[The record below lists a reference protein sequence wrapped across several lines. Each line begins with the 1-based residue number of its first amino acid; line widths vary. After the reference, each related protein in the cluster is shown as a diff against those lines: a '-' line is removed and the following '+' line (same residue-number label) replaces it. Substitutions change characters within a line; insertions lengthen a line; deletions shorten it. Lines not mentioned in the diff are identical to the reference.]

1 MSAEVD
7 KWKALWD
14 LFFQGFLV
22 EQKSWQG
29 NSVYSFNVD
38 QWKIV
43 ISRRKAH
50 SSHSH
55 PHNFSLTQRALLQLN
70 KSIIFLLRRK
80 IPFEDNGKVYHIQ
93 SRAFY
98 CFKNVEEYVNACLQ
112 VLLKK
117 VTFFLYNSSLLKEL
131 LIEILHLQADS
142 SYTVSVIKMLKRL
155 SKSQMSFGKSFSV
168 LRGSLS
174 NLMMK
179 IVAYASTA
187 AKLLFQPPPTHS
199 SHCMHTHAKDRRAA
213 EAQLFGKVALE
224 DFLKLAPL

>member
-1 MSAEVD
+1 ME
-7 KWKALWD
+7 ALW
-14 LFFQGFLV
+14 FFQGFLFLV

-29 NSVYSFNVD
+29 NSVYNFNVD

-98 CFKNVEEYVNACLQ
+98 SFKNVEEYVNACVQ

-117 VTFFLYNSSLLKEL
+117 RNFLSACSQRASRNYVFPSRTNPKKVTFLK
-131 LIEILHLQADS
+131 
-142 SYTVSVIKMLKRL
+142 
-155 SKSQMSFGKSFSV
+155 
-168 LRGSLS
+168 
-174 NLMMK
+174 
-179 IVAYASTA
+179 
-187 AKLLFQPPPTHS
+187 
-199 SHCMHTHAKDRRAA
+199 
-213 EAQLFGKVALE
+213 KVTL
-224 DFLKLAPL
+224 P